1 MSTATLRRPNL
12 NPWVSAHVF
21 FAVKS
26 TALLEM
32 IREINGQAPAFF
44 NPWRPF
50 SKLAWFVALL
60 LVPLLGGAE
69 NARPNI
75 LFILTD
81 DQGWPTLGT
90 YGNARVPTPHLDG
103 LARDGMKFNA
113 AYVMPQ
119 CTPTR
124 AALLTGQH
132 TARTRLWHVIG
143 QHYHYPLGRIHEPVY
158 ADNLPR
164 ETFTVA
170 KGLRA
175 AGYATGI
182 IGKWHL
188 STTSGDGDY
197 SGLKPEAASQY
208 GFDVSVP
215 SLNAEQR
222 TGDKGV
228 ARFTAEAI
236 RFMTERR
243 DQPWFLYLSYHAIHG
258 PVLAPEPLVRKYREQ
273 GAPETGLDNATYL
286 ACIEHLDASVGRLMK
301 ALDKLGLRDRTL
313 VVFLSDNGGIHQ
325 IYDFEPFLD
334 KKDPAQQ
341 TPVQLQVAREE
352 FSNAPLRAGK
362 GSHYEGGI
370 RVPCLV
376 RWPGVVP
383 AGKVTDT
390 PIHVTD
396 WLPTLLQAA
405 GGAAPKGHV
414 VDGTSLLPLL
424 RGGPLPA
431 RPLFFYLPLYE
442 VRFGAT
448 PCAIVREGD
457 WKLIEFFGDW
467 FDPQGRYIPGHRLEL
482 YDLRNDLGET
492 RNRATE
498 LPERA
503 AALRQTL
510 HAWMKSV
517 PAEIPGPNP
526 KFEERRQLLEVK

>member
-1 MSTATLRRPNL
+1 MTPLWKFAMVATL
-12 NPWVSAHVF
+12 
-21 FAVKS
+21 
-26 TALLEM
+26 
-32 IREINGQAPAFF
+32 GC
-44 NPWRPF
+44 
-50 SKLAWFVALL
+50 LATRLA
-60 LVPLLGGAE
+60 AE
-69 NARPNI
+69 PGKPNI
-75 LFILTD
+75 LFILSD

-90 YGNARVPTPHLDG
+90 YGSRRAPTPHLDG
-103 LARDGMKFNA
+103 LARDGMRFTA

-132 TARTRLWHVIG
+132 TARTGLWHVIG
-143 QHYHYPLGRIHEPVY
+143 QHYHYPLGRIREPVY

-170 KGLRA
+170 KGLRT

-188 STTSGDGDY
+188 SATNGDGDY
-197 SGLKPEAASQY
+197 GGLKPAMATHY
-208 GFDVSVP
+208 GFDVSGP

-228 ARFTAEAI
+228 ARFTDEAI
-236 RFMTERR
+236 RFITERR
-243 DQPWFLYLSYHAIHG
+243 DRPWFLYLAYHAIHG
-258 PVLAPEPLVRKYREQ
+258 PVLAPEPLVRKYRKQ
-273 GAPETGLDNATYL
+273 GAPETGLHNATYL
-286 ACIEHLDASVGRLMK
+286 ACIEHLDASVGRLLD
-301 ALDKLGLRDRTL
+301 ALDRLELRQRTL
-313 VVFLSDNGGIHQ
+313 VIFLSDNGGIHQ

-334 KKDPAQQ
+334 RNDPGQR
-341 TPVQLQVAREE
+341 TPEQLTVAREE

-383 AGKVTDT
+383 AGKSTDT

-396 WLPTLLQAA
+396 WLPTLLEAA
-405 GGAAPKGHV
+405 GAAAPSGQV
-414 VDGTSLLPLL
+414 VDGVSLLPLL
-424 RGGPLPA
+424 RGGGLPS

-448 PCAIVREGD
+448 PCAIIREGD

-467 FDPQGRYIPGHRLEL
+467 FDSNGRYVPGRRLEL
-482 YDLRNDLGET
+482 YDLRNDVGET
-492 RNRATE
+492 KNRANE

-503 AALRQTL
+503 AALSQSL
-510 HAWMKSV
+510 HRWMKSV
-517 PAEIPGPNP
+517 PVEIPQPNP